1 MSDPVIVGI
10 ITAVAAVICQVII
23 AVSGRSAAQKERAES
38 QRLITYRLDQLEHK
52 MTVHNNM
59 IRRTYKLE
67 QDTEV
72 IKEKLLSAV
81 RRLED
86 LEGVKR

>member
-1 MSDPVIVGI
+1 MSDPVVVGI

-52 MTVHNNM
+52 MTVHNP
-59 IRRTYKLE
+59 KLAFQTAITKVDFSE
-67 QDTEV
+67 MTV
-72 IKEKLLSAV
+72 EKQKA
-81 RRLED
+81 LENTAT
-86 LEGVKR
+86 LTHFS